1 MLGLRV
7 ERRYFRQGVELVAG
21 MDEVGRGPWAG
32 PVVAAVVVV
41 GPDVRVIRGINDS
54 KVVPSRR
61 RESLAAAIASQLPYG
76 VGAASVREIDRIN
89 IRQATVLAMRRA
101 LARLPVEAD
110 LLLIDGLPLPELG
123 CAHEALV
130 DGDAK
135 CFAIACASILA
146 KTIRDRLMQRLA
158 TRYPA
163 YGWEHNVGYGTAD
176 HHEAVKLAGL
186 TPHHRRCWQPSLFQ
200 LGLFDVMRESGEAW
214 ETGLPLS

>member
-41 GPDVRVIRGINDS
+41 GPDCRVIRGINDS
-54 KVVPSRR
+54 KVIPGRR
-61 RESLAAAIASQLPYG
+61 REELAAAIACQFPFA
-76 VGAASVREIDRIN
+76 VGAASPREIDRIN

-101 LARLPVEAD
+101 LARLPVEAE

-123 CAHEALV
+123 RPHDAIV

-135 CFAIACASILA
+135 SFSIACASIIA
-146 KTIRDRLMQRLA
+146 KTVRDRLMQRLA
-158 TRYPA
+158 LRYPA
-163 YGWEHNVGYGTAD
+163 YGWDHNVGYGTAD
-176 HHEAVKLAGL
+176 HHAAVKQAGL
-186 TPHHRRCWQPSLFQ
+186 SPHHRKCWQPSLWQ
-200 LGLFDVMRESGEAW
+200 LGLFDDVVRETEDVRRKAFA
-214 ETGLPLS
+214 